1 MTERVLE
8 VQNLVKYFPVTGS
21 RDMVHA
27 VNDVSFEIHRGETLA
42 LVGESGSGKTTTGR
56 CVLRLIEPTSGH
68 IYLEGQDICAIR
80 DSQMRGLRPKIQM
93 VFQEPY
99 ESLNPRMTVSRI
111 IEDPLRMDRSKN
123 TRERQRRVEE
133 LIELVRLSPR
143 HLDQYPHQLSGSQQ
157 QRVGIA
163 RAIATEPDLLVL
175 DEPTSALDISVRAEI
190 MELLMQ
196 LQEQLGLSYL
206 FISHDL
212 LAVRHISDRVAV
224 MYLGQIVETGTA
236 QEIFS
241 APIHPYARALI
252 SSVLFP
258 DPDQVRPRFLLKGE
272 IPSPINL
279 PQGCYLF
286 SRCPLAQT
294 GWCEQSVPPLEAL
307 TDTRSIACLPVVTE
321 YRRGVSLEEFGLLQ
335 HGIAID
341 HEDSLATG
349 KALQGQNPG

>member
-1 MTERVLE
+1 MSDEKAQEL
-8 VQNLVKYFPVTGS
+8 NS
-21 RDMVHA
+21 RD
-27 VNDVSFEIHRGETLA
+27 
-42 LVGESGSGKTTTGR
+42 
-56 CVLRLIEPTSGH
+56 
-68 IYLEGQDICAIR
+68 
-80 DSQMRGLRPKIQM
+80 
-93 VFQEPY
+93 
-99 ESLNPRMTVSRI
+99 
-111 IEDPLRMDRSKN
+111 
-123 TRERQRRVEE
+123 
-133 LIELVRLSPR
+133 
-143 HLDQYPHQLSGSQQ
+143 HLCSNCIW
-157 QRVGIA
+157 RVGHYPGACEAFPTGI
-163 RAIATEPDLLVL
+163 PDNIV
-175 DEPTSALDISVRAEI
+175 DGTFEHTTRHP
-190 MELLMQ
+190 
-196 LQEQLGLSYL
+196 LQDNDYL
-206 FISHDL
+206 YRENRFISHDL